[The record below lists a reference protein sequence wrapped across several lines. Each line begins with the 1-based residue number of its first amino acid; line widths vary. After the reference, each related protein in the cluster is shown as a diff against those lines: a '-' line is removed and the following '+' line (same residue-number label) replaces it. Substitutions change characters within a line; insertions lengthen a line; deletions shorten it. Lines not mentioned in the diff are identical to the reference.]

1 VAANAEGAAPK
12 RARRLHRIL
21 VRDGSGADPDGDSKK
36 IERRVPQEEDVSH
49 PEHEIET
56 AIFAPDGIPAKG
68 DAIEKM
74 SACWPDYSFGG
85 RRRAMPKT
93 PLTLKSH

>member
-56 AIFAPDGIPAKG
+56 AIFAPDGISS
-68 DAIEKM
+68 E
-74 SACWPDYSFGG
+74 
-85 RRRAMPKT
+85 RRRNREDVRLLAGLFLRRT
-93 PLTLKSH
+93 AESNA